1 MATKGMRPRRDH
13 GAAALPWARSQL
25 AGGSARLTPQQIL
38 EACGRIFT
46 RFDQQ
51 DSGNISFGV
60 KIAGQRYFVK
70 TAGAP
75 ASVGLPLSHAERVA
89 LLANAERLAR
99 SVHHPALAEFMGS
112 CESTRGPMLFYMFAR
127 GEHLHEP
134 RERRE
139 DPASAGQRFLCLPFE
154 ERHAVAVTLLELHVA
169 LADRGWV
176 AGDFYD
182 GCLIYDFAAKR
193 LTVFDLD
200 HYHQGP
206 YENTMGRMFG
216 STRFMAPEE
225 FEKGRTIDE
234 RTTVFN
240 LGRVISMYLGER
252 AAPVARRAC
261 AQQPRQRHA
270 SVGELVADF
279 GAKVPG

>member
-1 MATKGMRPRRDH
+1 MNPRHDPTP
-13 GAAALPWARSQL
+13 AAPPWKRSQL
-25 AGGSARLTPQQIL
+25 ADGSEQSTPQQIL

-60 KIAGQRYFVK
+60 EIAGQRYFVK

-99 SVHHPALAEFMGS
+99 DIRHAALAKFMGS
-112 CESTRGPMLFYMFAR
+112 CDSAWGPMLFYAFAR
-127 GEHLHEP
+127 GKHLHAP

-139 DPASAGQRFLCLPFE
+139 DPTSARQQFLRLPFG
-154 ERHAVAVTLLELHVA
+154 ERHAVVNTLLELHVT

-176 AGDFYD
+176 VGDFYD

-193 LTVFDLD
+193 LTVFDID

-225 FEKGRTIDE
+225 FQKGRTIDE

-240 LGRVISMYLGER
+240 LGRTMSMYIGER
-252 AAPVARRAC
+252 TAPVARR
-261 AQQPRQRHA
+261 PVLRSRG
-270 SVGELVADF
+270 SVMHRWVNW
-279 GAKVPG
+279 

>member
-1 MATKGMRPRRDH
+1 MNSRDRTPT
-13 GAAALPWARSQL
+13 APP
-25 AGGSARLTPQQIL
+25 AGGSGRSTPQQIL

-46 RFDQQ
+46 RFDKQ

-60 KIAGQRYFVK
+60 EIAGQRCFVK

-75 ASVGLPLSHAERVA
+75 ARVGLPLSHAERVA

-112 CESTRGPMLFYMFAR
+112 CESAWGPMLFYMFAS
-127 GEHLHEP
+127 GEHLHGP

-139 DPASAGQRFLCLPFE
+139 DPASAGQRFLRLPFE
-154 ERHAVAVTLLELHVA
+154 ERHAVVITLLELHVA

-240 LGRVISMYLGER
+240 LGRAMSMYLGEP
-252 AAPVARRAC
+252 AAAVASRAC
-261 AQQPRQRHA
+261 AQEPRQRHA
-270 SVGELVADF
+270 SVDELVADF